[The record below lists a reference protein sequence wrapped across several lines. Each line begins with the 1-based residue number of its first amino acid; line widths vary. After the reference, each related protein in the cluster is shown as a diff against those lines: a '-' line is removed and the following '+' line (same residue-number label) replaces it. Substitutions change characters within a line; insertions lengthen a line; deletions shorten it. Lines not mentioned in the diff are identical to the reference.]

1 MESLSWRDTY
11 THMLFVALFMI
22 AETWKQFVFI
32 DGWMD
37 KDNVSLSP
45 SLSLS
50 LSLTHTQI
58 EKWGGEYYSAIKKEI
73 LPFVTCM
80 ELEGIM
86 LGETNQT
93 EKDRYCM
100 FSFMCE
106 I

>member
-1 MESLSWRDTY
+1 MDEWIKTMSLS
-11 THMLFVALFMI
+11 L
-22 AETWKQFVFI
+22 
-32 DGWMD
+32 
-37 KDNVSLSP
+37 P
-45 SLSLS
+45 LSLS
-50 LSLTHTQI
+50 LSHTHTDR
-58 EKWGGEYYSAIKKEI
+58 EMGGEYYSAIKKEI